1 MKKYIATITRVE
13 SWHKSYMISKDNE
26 SKERFIER
34 VENCYIKP
42 YAKPYYKVEIFEI
55 KDRVFSTFN

>member
-1 MKKYIATITRVE
+1 MGYIATIIRVNN
-13 SWHKSYMISKDNE
+13 SFQKSYMVSTDNE

-42 YAKPYYKVEIFEI
+42 YKEHYYDVEIFEV
-55 KDRVFSTFN
+55 KERVFSTIN